1 MRQSILFL
9 VGLLL
14 YLQTPIFL
22 QAQDAFADSALAK
35 IMQQYPVMGLSVAV
49 VKNNQVV
56 YTQSVGWKD
65 SLAQTRLSNTDIFRI
80 ASISKSFSATA
91 IMQLIEKGQLTLDSD
106 ISDLIGFTVRNPN
119 FPDRT
124 ITLKMVLSHRSSIN
138 DSQGYFSLD
147 VINPSKNPNWAK
159 SYNNYAPDSGYMYC
173 NLNYNMT
180 GAIIEKRSGERFD
193 HYIQKHILDP
203 LGLYGGY
210 NVDDLDQTK
219 FASIYEYNRD
229 SLKFFHSP
237 NAYASRRADIANYT
251 IGYSAPIFSPTG
263 GMKISAT
270 DLAKYMIM
278 HSQLGK
284 YNGQRIIRRKSAKL
298 MQTMVSVKEQ
308 YGLAL
313 SKTTQLI
320 DGELLIGHTGSAYGL
335 YSAMFFEPKKQ
346 FGFVVI
352 SNGCDIGYAKGF
364 NVVIRQTINQLYDAF
379 IK

>member
-56 YTQSVGWKD
+56 YAQSVGWKD
-65 SLAQTRLSNTDIFRI
+65 SLVQTRLSNTDIFRI

-91 IMQLIEKGQLTLDSD
+91 IMQLIEKGLLTLDSD

-119 FPDRT
+119 FPDRP

-219 FASIYEYNRD
+219 FASIYEFNRD

>member
-56 YTQSVGWKD
+56 YAQSVGWKD
-65 SLAQTRLSNTDIFRI
+65 SLVQTRLSNTDIFRI

-91 IMQLIEKGQLTLDSD
+91 IMQLIEKGLLTLDSD

-119 FPDRT
+119 FPDRP

-364 NVVIRQTINQLYDAF
+364 NVVIRHTINQLYDAF

>member
-56 YTQSVGWKD
+56 YAQSVGWKD

-91 IMQLIEKGQLTLDSD
+91 IMQLIEKRQLTLDSD

-119 FPDRT
+119 FPDRP

-159 SYNNYAPDSGYMYC
+159 CYNTYAPDSGYMYC

-263 GMKISAT
+263 GMKISAS

>member
-56 YTQSVGWKD
+56 YAQSVGWKD

-91 IMQLIEKGQLTLDSD
+91 IMQLIEKRQLTLDSD

-119 FPDRT
+119 FPDRP

-159 SYNNYAPDSGYMYC
+159 CYNAYAPDSGYMYC

>member
-35 IMQQYPVMGLSVAV
+35 TMQQYPVMGLSVAV

-56 YTQSVGWKD
+56 YAQSVGWKD

-91 IMQLIEKGQLTLDSD
+91 IMQLIEKRQLTLDSD

-119 FPDRT
+119 FPDRP

-159 SYNNYAPDSGYMYC
+159 CYNTYAPDSGYMYC

-263 GMKISAT
+263 GMKISAS

-284 YNGQRIIRRKSAKL
+284 YNGQRIIRRKSAKF

-364 NVVIRQTINQLYDAF
+364 NVVIRQTINQLYNAF

>member
-9 VGLLL
+9 IGLLL

-56 YTQSVGWKD
+56 YAQSVGWKD

-91 IMQLIEKGQLTLDSD
+91 IMQLIEKRQLTLDSD

-119 FPDRT
+119 FPDRP

-159 SYNNYAPDSGYMYC
+159 CYNNYAPDSGYMYC

-180 GAIIEKRSGERFD
+180 GAIIEKHSGERFD

>member
-56 YTQSVGWKD
+56 YAQSVGWKD
-65 SLAQTRLSNTDIFRI
+65 SLVQTRLSNTDIFRI

-91 IMQLIEKGQLTLDSD
+91 IMQLIEKGLLTLDSD

-119 FPDRT
+119 FPDRP